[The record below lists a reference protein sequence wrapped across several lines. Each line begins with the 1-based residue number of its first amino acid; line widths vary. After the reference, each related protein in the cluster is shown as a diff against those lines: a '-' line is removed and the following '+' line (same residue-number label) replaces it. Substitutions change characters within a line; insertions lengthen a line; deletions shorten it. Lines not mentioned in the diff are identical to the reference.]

1 MKYVALATPEA
12 LAGAG
17 VGTSTG
23 AGVVVAVALRL
34 RGRSVAPLGG
44 AARADADADAD
55 ADAVAFDAVVVVGTR
70 CTVGGKPKKNKQT
83 NEIQRQRIDSMT
95 LRLELAFSK

>member
-55 ADAVAFDAVVVVGTR
+55 AFDAVVVVGTR
-70 CTVGGKPKKNKQT
+70 CTVGGKPKKTNKQMKSNV
-83 NEIQRQRIDSMT
+83 NESIQ
-95 LRLELAFSK
+95 

>member
-55 ADAVAFDAVVVVGTR
+55 AVAFDAVVVVGTR

>member
-55 ADAVAFDAVVVVGTR
+55 AFDAVVVVGTR